1 MTIPIPAIFDFEL
14 HATVLGH
21 PATVALRRV
30 QLGTMHW
37 YSYEYRIGVRQRFG
51 I

>member
-1 MTIPIPAIFDFEL
+1 MTIPLPVILDFEL

-30 QLGTMHW
+30 VEGARHW
-37 YSYEYRIGVRQRFG
+37 YSCKRPHA
-51 I
+51 